1 MNSSFRSIQILV
13 DLLKQNE
20 IQDIVLSPGGSDIP
34 LIHSIETDDYFTCYS
49 VVDER
54 SAAYFAMGVAQQK
67 KRPCACVCT
76 SGTAV
81 CNYLPG
87 ITEAYY
93 QSVPVLA
100 ITADK
105 NPYFQGQLEIQK
117 IDQRNIFDG
126 VIKKS
131 VDLPVISNDDDEWL
145 CNRLVNEALLALTH
159 HGPGPVHINVPVVG
173 RTDLY
178 NDKKLPAERKISI
191 VDWEDSTETW
201 QTYADKLAA
210 ASRILFVIG
219 QNVNFDNESIELL
232 NQLYRKCN
240 CIFSVEHL
248 SNLSCDGCVYTYP
261 VSEING
267 ASSLEKLVPDL
278 VISVGNNL
286 SAYNLRPFLRRHYKE
301 MENWLITSSTEVRD
315 AYKCLTTIFETRFN
329 NFLSK
334 MLALIPAASE
344 NSGKY
349 RACWDNELSKIAAP
363 NVGFSNMYVG
373 RKVAEVIPENS
384 ILHLAILNST
394 RVMQYYTLADG
405 VTTYSNVGA
414 LGIDGCVSSFAGQA
428 AATSE
433 LAFLVIGD
441 LSFFYDMNAAGL
453 RSIGPNVRIIL
464 INNGGGSEFHFIMG
478 KDKIPTLNDYIA
490 AEHGNIAAGW
500 ATSLGYDY
508 YYASTKE
515 ELDNVIGKFAQK
527 SDVPMFLEVFT
538 DMEDDSNTIHS
549 FYKEN
554 AVEIKATLVK
564 KAARAMLSG
573 KTVDKIKKILKVI
586 RE

>member
-20 IQDIVLSPGGSDIP
+20 IKDIVLSPGGSDIP
-34 LIHSIETDDYFTCYS
+34 LIHSIETDDFFTCYS

-67 KRPCACVCT
+67 NRPCACVCT

-87 ITEAYY
+87 ITEAFY

-117 IDQRNIFDG
+117 IDQRNIFNG

-131 VDLPVISNDDDEWL
+131 VELPVISNEDDEWL
-145 CNRLVNEALLALTH
+145 CNRLVNEALLELTH
-159 HGPGPVHINVPVVG
+159 HGAGPVHINVPVVG

-178 NDKKLPAERKISI
+178 DDKKLPAERKISI
-191 VDWEDSTETW
+191 ITWEDGIDTW
-201 QTYADKLAA
+201 KKYADKLAA
-210 ASRILFVIG
+210 AKRILFVVG
-219 QNVNFDNESIELL
+219 QNVNFDEESTALL
-232 NQLYRKCN
+232 NEIYKRCN

-248 SNLSCDGCVYTYP
+248 SNVACCGCVYTYP
-261 VSEING
+261 ISEING
-267 ASSLEKLVPDL
+267 LTSLEKLVPDI
-278 VISVGNNL
+278 VISIGNNL
-286 SAYNLRPFLRRHYKE
+286 AAYNLRPFLRRHYKE
-301 MENWLITSSTEVRD
+301 IENWRITLSHEVRD
-315 AYKCLTTIFETRFN
+315 AYKCLTTIFETKLN
-329 NFLSK
+329 SFLSR
-334 MLALIPAASE
+334 MLELIPQSNQNNGE
-344 NSGKY
+344 YK
-349 RACWDNELSKIAAP
+349 ACWDKELSKITVP
-363 NVGFSNMYVG
+363 EFDFSNMYIG
-373 RKVAEVIPENS
+373 KKVSEIIPENS

-394 RVMQYYTLADG
+394 RIMQYFQLANG

-428 AATSE
+428 AATSQ
-433 LAFLVIGD
+433 LAFLVVGD
-441 LSFFYDMNAAGL
+441 LSFFYDMNAIAL

-478 KDKIPTLNDYIA
+478 KDKIPTLNDYIS
-490 AEHGNIAAGW
+490 AEHGNVAAGW

-515 ELDNVIGKFAQK
+515 ELDGIIDKFGQK

-538 DMEDDSNTIHS
+538 DMEFDSDTIHK

-554 AVEIKATLVK
+554 TVETKASLTK
-564 KAARAMLSG
+564 RAARAMLNG
-573 KTVDKIKKILKVI
+573 KNIEKIKKILKII